1 MNQKLLCVI
10 CALSLGCTASLL
22 ADDEEEGGGGQFK
35 ANLSGYHEV
44 PTLSTASSGTV
55 SIMLSS
61 DQKTLTVTLTFTKL
75 EGVATSAGLF
85 FGATA
90 TTGGMVAPICGGTK
104 PACPTTADGTVTTTI
119 VANDVLATPGQGI
132 AAKDLAAVLRALERG
147 TIYANVLSMK
157 YVAGEIGGQLG
168 RGFGPSSGN
177 PGRGHH

>member
-1 MNQKLLCVI
+1 MNLKLLHMI

-22 ADDEEEGGGGQFK
+22 ADDDNEGGQFK
-35 ANLSGYHEV
+35 AALSGYQEV
-44 PTLSTASSGTV
+44 ATLSTVSSGQVTV
-55 SIMLSS
+55 MLSS

-75 EGVATSAGLF
+75 EGVASSAGLF

-119 VANDVLATPGQGI
+119 VANDVLVTPGQGI
-132 AAKDLAAVLRALERG
+132 AAKDLAAVIRALENG
-147 TIYANVLSMK
+147 AIYASVLSSK
-157 YVAGEIGGQLG
+157 YVVGEIRGQLG
-168 RGFGPSSGN
+168 RGFGSSSN